1 MKKIMIVDDEAGIT
15 YTVKHGL
22 ESLDSQYQ
30 VTCVN
35 NGEKCIELLEK
46 NQIPDLI
53 LLDIML
59 PGMNGWAVF
68 KKIKEH
74 QSWRNIPIVFLTDRS
89 DSLAKDAGSFLGND
103 FINKP
108 FKIPELKMRIERCL
122 LHQ

>member
-1 MKKIMIVDDEAGIT
+1 MIVDDEPGVT

-22 ESLDSQYQ
+22 ESLDSQYE
-30 VTCVN
+30 VTCVD
-35 NGEKCIELLEK
+35 NGKRCIELLEQ

-59 PGMNGWAVF
+59 PGMNGWAIYRI
-68 KKIKEH
+68 IKEH
-74 QSWRNIPIVFLTDRS
+74 QSWKDIPIVFLTDRN
-89 DSLAKDAGSFLGND
+89 DAIAKNAGSFLGND

-108 FKIPELKMRIERCL
+108 FKIPELKMRIERL

>member
-1 MKKIMIVDDEAGIT
+1 MIVDDEPGVT

-22 ESLDSQYQ
+22 ESLDSQYE
-30 VTCVN
+30 VTCVD
-35 NGEKCIELLEK
+35 NGERCIELLEQ

-59 PGMNGWAVF
+59 PGMNGWAIYRI
-68 KKIKEH
+68 IKEH
-74 QSWRNIPIVFLTDRS
+74 QSCKDIPIVFLTDRN
-89 DSLAKDAGSFLGND
+89 DAIAKNAGSFLGND

-108 FKIPELKMRIERCL
+108 FKIPELKIRIERF

>member
-1 MKKIMIVDDEAGIT
+1 MKKIMIVDDEAGVT

-35 NGEKCIELLEK
+35 TGEKCIELLEK

-59 PGMNGWAVF
+59 PGMNGWAIF

-74 QSWRNIPIVFLTDRS
+74 ESWRHIPIVFLTDRS
-89 DSLAKDAGSFLGND
+89 DSLAKDAGGFLGND

-122 LHQ
+122 SQL

>member
-1 MKKIMIVDDEAGIT
+1 MKKIMIVDDEAGVT

-59 PGMNGWAVF
+59 PGMNGWAIF

-74 QSWRNIPIVFLTDRS
+74 QSWRSIPIVFLTDRS

-122 LHQ
+122 SQL